1 MMKKVLFILIIA
13 MLTFSSLYS
22 LDFDWGGAFQ
32 NTTDVSS
39 VGKWSVSQTD
49 SLNLWAELDVNPMLN
64 FKMSAGYRFNY
75 DSFDKSVSHIPEFGT
90 LYAYGSNDFISYK
103 AGRFS
108 LSDMNHNLFST
119 IIDGVQFSIRNQKIK
134 VKSGVGFTGLVF
146 SDNSNIAMTVSD
158 YNLKSSDSFKLAS
171 PRLAEY
177 VEAAFFILPG
187 DGSLTAAF
195 LAQQDMLAS
204 SEIET
209 NEGLL
214 HSFYLNLGL
223 KGRLLNFVFYN
234 LYGTGEIGFY
244 EMEADDRSILLAAV
258 AGGLK
263 VHMPLPLPLKPLIA
277 MELYY
282 SSGDDWNSD
291 HLGTNI
297 GADKTHLYQFTP
309 FSMQNKGYIYSVST
323 GNLFYGNIG
332 ISISPVSS
340 LSVLLE
346 SLTLFRSKDGPV
358 SSSIGTDNYNKDDSG
373 SSLYLGEE
381 ITLAINYRSLS
392 DMGFQLKG
400 GIFIPNDS
408 VVSGGIQYK
417 VGGFMS
423 LSF

>member
-119 IIDGVQFSIRNQKIK
+119 IIDGVQFGIVNQKIK
-134 VKSGVGFTGLVF
+134 IKSGVGFTGLVF

-177 VEAAFFILPG
+177 VEAAFYILPG
-187 DGSLTAAF
+187 DGSVTAAF

-223 KGRLLNFVFYN
+223 KGRLWNFVFYN
-234 LYGTGEIGFY
+234 LYGTGEIGLY

-263 VHMPLPLPLKPLIA
+263 VHMPLPLPLKPLVA

-282 SSGDDWNSD
+282 SSGDDWSRTD
-291 HLGTNI
+291 HGGSAI
-297 GADKTHLYQFTP
+297 GAGKTNLYQFTP
-309 FSMQNKGYIYSVST
+309 FSLQNKGYIYSVST

-346 SLTLFRSKDGPV
+346 SLTLFRSKNGPV
-358 SSSIGTDNYNKDDSG
+358 STMPVTEADSD
-373 SSLYLGEE
+373 SSLFLGEE
-381 ITLAINYRSLS
+381 ITLAVNFRPLS